1 MFCGPHHPGMQADEG
16 RQQSTGRSGLT
27 AQNPTGSVEWWPALG
42 MTPWVC
48 NECSCTGPHMQK
60 GLCTWNLMQCGY
72 SLEILNF
79 ISEVVSFK
87 QRPMGQWSRCRGL
100 GTSASLFPVVGGLLP
115 TPYPAQGLL
124 LLFAQQGPGC
134 RCREGWGWACSLCA
148 EWWGWGCGYL

>member
-1 MFCGPHHPGMQADEG
+1 MGSPIQECKQMRGGSSQLAALDSQPRIQQEVLSGGLLWERLHGCVMSAVAQGPIC
-16 RQQSTGRSGLT
+16 RR
-27 AQNPTGSVEWWPALG
+27 
-42 MTPWVC
+42 
-48 NECSCTGPHMQK
+48 

-100 GTSASLFPVVGGLLP
+100 GASASLFPVVGGLLP

-124 LLFAQQGPGC
+124 LPFAQQGPGC
-134 RCREGWGWACSLCA
+134 RCREGWGWACSSCA
-148 EWWGWGCGYL
+148 EWWGWGCGHL